1 MYQLPL
7 DPSARTTPESVPF
20 AMSHQCFAQR
30 FVSIVVTRRALA
42 QQATQSS
49 LAWFC
54 LVKIHSDCGWF
65 LLHSCPMHLPELSLH
80 HMVTVSPLHHPLIPL
95 IPWPPGEGKKECF
108 GSSVRDPVNSCRITQ
123 VAVPVF
129 AMFLQQSGEVW
140 ELHRQLW

>member
-108 GSSVRDPVNSCRITQ
+108 GSSVRGPVNFCRITQ
-123 VAVPVF
+123 VAVLVIV
-129 AMFLQQSGEVW
+129 MFLQQSGEVW